1 MASHSRSGG
10 PRRDLEPRPSQR
22 NVDRVGGR
30 SGIVDIQ
37 RARLI
42 AAMTQVARERG
53 VGSTTVA
60 HVVERS
66 GVSRRTFYELF
77 EDRDDCF
84 RAAFDQAI
92 ESAAQRVVPAYESAQ
107 GWRER
112 MRAGLRALLEFLDDE
127 PSLGALCVV
136 DVLGSGPPALEHRR
150 EVVQLLIGAVD
161 EGREEARAGAHPTRL
176 TAEGVVGAVLA
187 VLHERLSGVAAP
199 APDGTPDGET
209 NSPPMTSLLGAL
221 MGMIVLP
228 YQGNAAAA
236 REAAKPA
243 PRRRRAAR
251 RELNDP
257 LRALDMRLTY
267 RTVRVLRAIAAKPG
281 ASNREIAEASDI
293 VDQGQISRL
302 LVRLEHFG
310 LVRND
315 GAGRR
320 SGEPNVWSLTPK
332 GEELE
337 RSIRQ

>member
-1 MASHSRSGG
+1 VTRSGG
-10 PRRDLEPRPSQR
+10 AAAARPG
-22 NVDRVGGR
+22 VDRVGGR
-30 SGIVDIQ
+30 SGIVEIQ

-53 VGSTTVA
+53 VGATTVA

-92 ESAAQRVVPAYESAQ
+92 ERAAQSVVPAYESAQ

-136 DVLGSGPPALEHRR
+136 DVLGAGGPALERR
-150 EVVQLLIGAVD
+150 RQVVQLLIAVVD
-161 EGREEARAGAHPTRL
+161 EGRKEVRAGAHPTRL

-187 VLHERLSGVAAP
+187 VLHERLSSVGAVGAP
-199 APDGTPDGET
+199 ASDGA
-209 NSPPMTSLLGAL
+209 PMTSLLGAL

-228 YQGNAAAA
+228 YQGNAAAT

-243 PRRRRAAR
+243 PRRRRATR
-251 RELNDP
+251 REPEDP

-267 RTVRVLRAIAAKPG
+267 RTVRVLRAIAELGGRG
-281 ASNREIAEASDI
+281 AGSSNRQIAEASDI
-293 VDQGQISRL
+293 TDQGQISRL

-332 GEELE
+332 GKELE